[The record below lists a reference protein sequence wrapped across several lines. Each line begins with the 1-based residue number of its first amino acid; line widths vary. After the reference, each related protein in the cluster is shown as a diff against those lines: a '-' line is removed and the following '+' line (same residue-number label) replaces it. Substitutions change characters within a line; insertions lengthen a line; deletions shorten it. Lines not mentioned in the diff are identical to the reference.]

1 MLKKELF
8 VHLGRPL
15 FGCTSQALEWDDGSK
30 QEEEVCVYYH
40 DFWEEVLGAAHQ
52 KTRNKKEAAGDRSC
66 QGSLTYKQY
75 LVNIF

>member
-1 MLKKELF
+1 MFVLKTELF
-8 VHLGRPL
+8 VHFGRPL

-52 KTRNKKEAAGDRSC
+52 KTRNKKVAAATGHAKV
-66 QGSLTYKQY
+66 GSLT
-75 LVNIF
+75 NNT